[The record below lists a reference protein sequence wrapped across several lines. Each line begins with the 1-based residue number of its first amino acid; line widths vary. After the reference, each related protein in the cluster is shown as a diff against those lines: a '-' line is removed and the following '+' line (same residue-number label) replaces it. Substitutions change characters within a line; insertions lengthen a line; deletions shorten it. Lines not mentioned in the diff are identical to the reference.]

1 MSKHHTSYNKY
12 SEKKK
17 EPEAVVEEKVVVEEP
32 EKTPEEKTE
41 KSPEV
46 KAPEKGEVLWNIY
59 IREKPY
65 GDHVEK
71 DGLDRFLA
79 SYVLAVN
86 GNAVLPKGTRF
97 DIYDVFVHEDGSVW
111 YNSKFGYVM
120 AKNKEGTEYIKAD

>member
-17 EPEAVVEEKVVVEEP
+17 EPEEVLEEKVVEEEP
-32 EKTPEEKTE
+32 ENTPEEKNE
-41 KSPEV
+41 KTSEV
-46 KAPEKGEVLWNIY
+46 KEVKTGEVLGNLY

-79 SYVLAVN
+79 SHVLSVN
-86 GNAVLPKGTRF
+86 GNAVLPEGTKF

-111 YNSKFGYVM
+111 YNSKFGYLM